1 MVQLIQTSKAGCDC
15 HTVQSAPVSHKSP
28 LPFDRQIGLWMSF
41 CMARHALLGSHSSA
55 SVLPWYAGTRVHSQR
70 LDAAPSNHWFVGKQ
84 AGIMA
89 ALAMTGL
96 ASYLDQLRLYPLQQ
110 GGLDPSP
117 ALKAFKFQRTSQLKR
132 AIFPSV
138 LLWTTAILSAC
149 ACIHDASYFNKT
161 RLPQTI
167 RHQRVSAPSV
177 IAKATVPLW
186 IST

>member
-1 MVQLIQTSKAGCDC
+1 MQLAMRPQSADSPWFKACYQGKAAAQHMVQLIQTSKAGCDC

-110 GGLDPSP
+110 GRLGPISSPQSFQVPADITAKTCYFPLSFALDNSNT
-117 ALKAFKFQRTSQLKR
+117 LCLRLYSRRQL
-132 AIFPSV
+132 
-138 LLWTTAILSAC
+138 L
-149 ACIHDASYFNKT
+149 
-161 RLPQTI
+161 Q
-167 RHQRVSAPSV
+167 
-177 IAKATVPLW
+177 
-186 IST
+186 